1 MPDQT
6 TPDRRRQ
13 GAMERHL
20 QTLLLS
26 IATASILALAGFVW
40 SAADT
45 FARLDERLSTMGNDL
60 SKATKAIE
68 QLAST
73 AETKADHARDMTYA
87 HERLGD
93 HETRIRHIEGAR

>member
-1 MPDQT
+1 MSDPAT
-6 TPDRRRQ
+6 NDRRRQ
-13 GAMERHL
+13 GAMERHV

-26 IATASILALAGFVW
+26 IATASILALAAFTW
-40 SAADT
+40 QAAGT

-68 QLAST
+68 QLANT
-73 AETKADHARDMTYA
+73 AETKTDHARDMTYA

-93 HETRIRHIEGAR
+93 HEQRIRHIEAQ